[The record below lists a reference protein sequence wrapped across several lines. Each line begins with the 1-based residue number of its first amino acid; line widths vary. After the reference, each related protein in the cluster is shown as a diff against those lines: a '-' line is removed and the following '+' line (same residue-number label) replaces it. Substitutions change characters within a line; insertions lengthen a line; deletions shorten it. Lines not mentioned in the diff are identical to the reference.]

1 MQALGKVIDMKKL
14 VLPGITLC
22 GLLLFTACA
31 SAPKTAPSEEKA
43 EADAKAAPVVPVA
56 AKTAYWAMY
65 TEARKW
71 ATDLMPISVEAKDI
85 PGFTNED
92 GKAAM
97 WNATFVSA
105 SQKEMRV
112 FTYAIAAHP
121 PDIYKGVT
129 IGKPLPWNG
138 ARDVMPFSMGQVQID
153 SDAAFKSAATDAA
166 AWLKQHPEKNP
177 TVTLKELTRY
187 QVPTWMVFWGND
199 KLGYRAFVNGVDGKP
214 MTGK

>member
-1 MQALGKVIDMKKL
+1 MSRFVLSGLAACGLVFLTACSSDMK
-14 VLPGITLC
+14 
-22 GLLLFTACA
+22 TAT
-31 SAPKTAPSEEKA
+31 S
-43 EADAKAAPVVPVA
+43 DAKATAEAPAAAAGPVSG
-56 AKTAYWAMY
+56 KTAYWEMY

-71 ATDLMPISVEAKDI
+71 ATDLMPLSLEAKEI
-85 PGFTNED
+85 PGIANED

-112 FTYAIAAHP
+112 FTYAIVAHP

-138 ARDVMPFSMGQVQID
+138 ARDVMPFSMSQVQID
-153 SDAAFKSAATDAA
+153 SDAAIKSAGVEAA

-177 TVTLKELTRY
+177 TINLKELARY
-187 QVPTWMVFWGND
+187 QLPTWIVMWGND
-199 KLGYRAFVNGVDGKP
+199 KVGYRSFVSGVDGKP
-214 MTGK
+214 ITGK

>member
-1 MQALGKVIDMKKL
+1 MKK
-14 VLPGITLC
+14 VFLPAFTLC
-22 GLLLFTACA
+22 GLLVFTACS
-31 SAPKTAPSEEKA
+31 SAPTTAPSAEKADLEAKTAPV
-43 EADAKAAPVVPVA
+43 APVPG
-56 AKTAYWAMY
+56 KTAYWEMY

-71 ATDLMPISVEAKDI
+71 ATDLMPLSLESKDI

-112 FTYAIAAHP
+112 FTYAIAAHA

-138 ARDVMPFSMGQVQID
+138 SREVAPFSMSQVQID
-153 SDAAFKSAATDAA
+153 SDAALKSAAAEAA
-166 AWLKQHPEKNP
+166 AWLKQHPEKDP
-177 TVTLKELTRY
+177 EISLKELTRY
-187 QVPTWMVFWGND
+187 QLPTWIVFWGND
-199 KLGYRAFVNGVDGKP
+199 KVGYRAFVNGVDGKP